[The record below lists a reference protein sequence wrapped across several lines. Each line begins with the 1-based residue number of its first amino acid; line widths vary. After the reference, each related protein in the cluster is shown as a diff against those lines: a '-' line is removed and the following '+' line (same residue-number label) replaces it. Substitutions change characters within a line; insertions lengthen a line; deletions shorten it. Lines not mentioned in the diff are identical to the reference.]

1 MKRYIQEEEMK
12 ATTLKGYV
20 QAAIQM
26 YHHRRRRHRRNKS
39 EVAIMVIIFIL
50 FYFTYV
56 LCVHV
61 CMYYTQVTMRM
72 TKTLKSTTL
81 GKKL

>member
-39 EVAIMVIIFIL
+39 EVAIMVIIFI
-50 FYFTYV
+50 
-56 LCVHV
+56 
-61 CMYYTQVTMRM
+61 
-72 TKTLKSTTL
+72 
-81 GKKL
+81 